1 VITCHVRQAPYI
13 LDGLLYHATH
23 LEPQEHYTD
32 THGYTELIFA
42 VCHLLGIRFAPRI
55 KDLPEQR
62 LWRLPGEEVCPHIGR
77 ALAGKLHVP
86 LIRESWEEMIRLVAS
101 IKRGEVRASLI
112 VGKLAAA
119 SHRNKLF
126 RGLQELGRLIKTAYL
141 AEYLCREELRRR
153 VLLGLNKGEALNAL
167 ARKLFF
173 GGQGEI
179 RERTYEDQLNAASS
193 LNLLLAAIVVWN
205 TVHLDACLRRLR
217 ADGSAVADAD
227 LRFLSPLMRRHLGI
241 YGQYTFAVQRYGA
254 TTAPEMLAY

>member
-1 VITCHVRQAPYI
+1 MYTHVSDLWIPFYTQVITCHVRQAPYI

-23 LEPQEHYTD
+23 LEPREHYTD

-42 VCHLLGIRFAPRI
+42 VCHLLGIRFAPRL

-62 LWRLPGEEVCPHIGR
+62 LWRLPGAEVYPHIDR
-77 ALAGKLHVP
+77 VLAGKLIVP
-86 LIRESWEEMIRLVAS
+86 SIAESWEEMIRLVAS
-101 IKRGEVRASLI
+101 IKSGEVRASLI

-141 AEYLCREELRRR
+141 AEYLRNEELRRR

-179 RERTYEDQLNAASS
+179 RDRTYEDQLNAASS

-205 TVHLDACLRRLR
+205 TVHLQACLRRLR
-217 ADGSAVADAD
+217 ADGYPVDDAD

-241 YGQYTFAVQRYGA
+241 YG
-254 TTAPEMLAY
+254 